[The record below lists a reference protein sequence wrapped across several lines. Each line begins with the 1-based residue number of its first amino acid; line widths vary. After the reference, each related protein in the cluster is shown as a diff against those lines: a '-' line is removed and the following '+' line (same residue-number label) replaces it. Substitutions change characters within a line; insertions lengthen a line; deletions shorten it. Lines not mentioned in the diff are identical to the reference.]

1 MKTALT
7 VKCVTLGQEVSEISF
22 AHPEATFTDL
32 GVLSV
37 ISWLRWGWGW
47 GLAALLW
54 PSSREPCAPGGAA
67 PLLGSQNEEAHKR
80 AIAATHKPSRTSL

>member
-1 MKTALT
+1 MKTSLT
-7 VKCVTLGQEVSEISF
+7 VKCVTLGQEVSEVSF

-37 ISWLRWGWGW
+37 ISWLGWGW

-54 PSSREPCAPGGAA
+54 PRSENHVLLEGLLHYLDPRMKRHIKEP
-67 PLLGSQNEEAHKR
+67 
-80 AIAATHKPSRTSL
+80 